1 MTADGSTQKRQEA
14 FVNSVVVPF
23 EPDTSPALLRRLDHH
38 DVPERW
44 HTVDRSAHAPRIV
57 AVPSADASDGSDGS
71 DGSYGSDGADW
82 VAAAL
87 VTARPHTAYLKIVDA
102 VGDVPAAVEAVVAHA
117 RRQGLAQVKWEGWTA
132 SPEVAAAAGFAP
144 LSPPLTP
151 TEHAAGPDTGY
162 VRWLHEDMVTTV
174 TEPPWVST
182 VTEPPYY
189 GQTTHFTCGAVTAL
203 VAQAHAG
210 TLPREALDREAELT
224 LWRDA
229 TNFPACEPVGL
240 GVAVR
245 RAWPSSPVTVHLDV
259 DRPVLLDHY
268 PENEQEWR
276 ALLQRTSR
284 TQAARIGVPI
294 DPHRLSLAA
303 IRSAIGRR
311 EHVLLLVSLAGMQ
324 GFDVPHWV
332 LCHGAVPGALVIED
346 PWAHADAGDTWVDA
360 HLLPVPDPSLDT
372 MSTIATL
379 SPDSTDSAEAESSP
393 ADRFRGA
400 VTIGRTSRTAS
411 ARGRG

>member
-1 MTADGSTQKRQEA
+1 MPPQKEA
-14 FVNSVVVPF
+14 PVQSIVAVPF
-23 EPDTSPALLRRLDHH
+23 EPDTSTTLLRRLGHH
-38 DVPERW
+38 QVPERW
-44 HTVDRSAHAPRIV
+44 HAVDRSAHAPHLV
-57 AVPSADASDGSDGS
+57 AVPGDDGE
-71 DGSYGSDGADW
+71 DW
-82 VAAAL
+82 TAAAL
-87 VTARPHTAYLKIVDA
+87 VSARPHTAYLKIVDA
-102 VGDVPAAVEAVVAHA
+102 VGDVPAAVAAVVAHA
-117 RRQGLAQVKWEGWTA
+117 RRRGLAQVKWEGWTA
-132 SPEVAAAAGFAP
+132 SPEDAAAAGFTP
-144 LSPPLTP
+144 LRPPLTP
-151 TEHAAGPDTGY
+151 AEHAAGPDAGY
-162 VRWLHEDMVTTV
+162 VRWLRDGV
-174 TEPPWVST
+174 

-203 VAQAHAG
+203 AAQAHAG

-268 PENEQEWR
+268 PENEQQWR
-276 ALLQRTSR
+276 ALLQRISR
-284 TQAARIGVPI
+284 TQAGRIGVPI
-294 DPHRLSLAA
+294 DPRHLSMTA

-332 LCHGAVPGALVIED
+332 LCHGAVPGAVVIED
-346 PWAHADAGDTWVDA
+346 PWANASAGDTWVDA

-372 MSTIATL
+372 MATV
-379 SPDSTDSAEAESSP
+379 SA
-393 ADRFRGA
+393 DGFRGA
-400 VTIGRTSRTAS
+400 VTIGRPLR
-411 ARGRG
+411 RGAVPSGPADE

>member
-1 MTADGSTQKRQEA
+1 MPSPQGTPVR
-14 FVNSVVVPF
+14 SVVVPF
-23 EPDTSPALLRRLDHH
+23 EPDTSLSPLGRLGHE
-38 DVPERW
+38 VPERW
-44 HTVDRSAHAPRIV
+44 HTVDRSAHAPHVV
-57 AVPSADASDGSDGS
+57 AVPGDE
-71 DGSYGSDGADW
+71 GAGP

-117 RRQGLAQVKWEGWTA
+117 RDRGLVQVKWEGWTA
-132 SPEVAAAAGFAP
+132 SPEAAAAAGFAP
-144 LSPPLTP
+144 LRPPLLP
-151 TEHAAGPDTGY
+151 VEDGAGPGTGY
-162 VRWLHEDMVTTV
+162 VRWLCDG
-174 TEPPWVST
+174 PG
-182 VTEPPYY
+182 TEPPYY

-203 VAQAHAG
+203 VAQAHGG

-229 TNFPACEPVGL
+229 TNFPACEPIGL

-245 RAWPSSPVTVHLDV
+245 RAWPSSPVTVHLDT

-268 PENEQEWR
+268 TEEEQEWR

-284 TQAARIGVPI
+284 AEAGRTGVPV
-294 DPHRLSLAA
+294 DPGHLSLAA

-332 LCHGAVPGALVIED
+332 LCHGIVPGAVVIED
-346 PWAHADAGDTWVDA
+346 PWAQAAAGDTWVDA
-360 HLLPVPDPSLDT
+360 HLLPVPDSSLDT
-372 MSTIATL
+372 MSTL
-379 SPDSTDSAEAESSP
+379 S

-400 VTIGRTSRTAS
+400 VAIGRPQRRDAS
-411 ARGRG
+411 SDGPADE

>member
-1 MTADGSTQKRQEA
+1 MKSI
-14 FVNSVVVPF
+14 VVPF
-23 EPDTSPALLRRLDHH
+23 ESATSPTLLKRLGHL

-44 HTVDRSAHAPRIV
+44 HTADRSAHVPHIV
-57 AVPSADASDGSDGS
+57 AVPGEEGD
-71 DGSYGSDGADW
+71 DGADW
-82 VAAAL
+82 TAAAL
-87 VTARPHTAYLKIVDA
+87 VSARPHTAYLKIVDA
-102 VGDVPAAVEAVVAHA
+102 VGDVQAAVAAVVAHA

-132 SPEVAAAAGFAP
+132 SPEDAAAAGFTS
-144 LSPPLTP
+144 LCPPLAQA
-151 TEHAAGPDTGY
+151 EDAAGPAAGY
-162 VRWLHEDMVTTV
+162 VRWLHDEAVTA
-174 TEPPWVST
+174 

-210 TLPREALDREAELT
+210 TLPWEALDREAELT

-229 TNFPACEPVGL
+229 TNFLACEPVGL

-259 DRPVLLDHY
+259 DRPVLLDHL

-276 ALLQRTSR
+276 AVLQRASR
-284 TQAARIGVPI
+284 TEAGRTGVPI
-294 DPHRLSLAA
+294 DPDHLPMTA
-303 IRSAIGRR
+303 IRSAIGRG

-332 LCHGAVPGALVIED
+332 LCHGTVPGAVVIED
-346 PWAHADAGDTWVDA
+346 PWANAATGDTWVDA

-372 MSTIATL
+372 MATV
-379 SPDSTDSAEAESSP
+379 SADP
-393 ADRFRGA
+393 FRGA
-400 VTIGRTSRTAS
+400 VIIGRPQRGGASR
-411 ARGRG
+411 